1 MTMFRTFGLSLT
13 AGVLAADLPAVVA
26 WTQKVELGTLV
37 SGVVAAVHVRPGQTV
52 AGGDALVT
60 LDDRGFKGE
69 VSRHLA
75 VYRHTQAAL
84 EEARREDERAI
95 ELYDRTVLSDFER
108 NQAQIALQ
116 AARARAEEA
125 RADLIQARLD
135 LERSV
140 VRAPFDGM
148 VLAVNVSP
156 GQTIVSAW
164 QSQPLVTLADHR
176 VYHARAQVSLA
187 QARELACQQSPATP
201 VQHRYESVRDQPD
214 EGACAEQRGQR
225 PSAIIPEHRQGLF
238 ADRQPVAVIGRDRI
252 DGYGGRQG
260 GCRFAFL
267 GGDELALGVGGQP
280 QGLDGA

>member
-1 MTMFRTFGLSLT
+1 MNKLKLVACLLGLSLT
-13 AGVLAADLPAVVA
+13 AGALAADLPAVVA

-37 SGVVAAVHVRPGQTV
+37 SGVVGAVHVRPGQTV

-108 NQAQIALQ
+108 NQAQIALH

-176 VYHARAQVSLA
+176 LYHARAQVSLA
-187 QARELACQQSPATP
+187 QARELEPGAELQAT
-201 VQHRYESVRDQPD
+201 
-214 EGACAEQRGQR
+214 
-225 PSAIIPEHRQGLF
+225 
-238 ADRQPVAVIGRDRI
+238 
-252 DGYGGRQG
+252 
-260 GCRFAFL
+260 
-267 GGDELALGVGGQP
+267 VGGQTLTALVSHVGFEP
-280 QGLDGA
+280 VGQAGQEPVYELVAEIRVEDGRSLRVGETVVLHLE